1 MLYKLSNVSIFLSN
15 YNLNMDLIKNIHIS
29 SIEEAESILKSEIS
43 VSSLFG
49 ELKHT
54 PKLNSYSLTKQNVQT
69 KINKIFRAAN
79 TNQLTIKLK
88 ADNTEDVS
96 KAFKALFPKCKV
108 TLRLI
113 EDTDARNK
121 QTTSYD
127 IIVQKVGTFHI
138 SVKVER
144 LVYETCRM
152 TYDLLNGTSGM
163 LIDNTDSTDLEIT
176 SKNNAVLFVN
186 NLTYKPKKDLEVD
199 KL

>member
-1 MLYKLSNVSIFLSN
+1 
-15 YNLNMDLIKNIHIS
+15 MDLIKSIHIS
-29 SIEEAESILKSEIS
+29 SVEEAEDILKSEIS

-54 PKLNSYSLTKQNVQT
+54 PILNSYELTKQNVQS

-79 TNQLTIKLK
+79 TNQLTTKLK

-108 TLRLI
+108 TLRLL
-113 EDTDARNK
+113 EDKATYNQ

-144 LVYETCRM
+144 PIYETCRM
-152 TYDLLNGTSGM
+152 TYDLLNGTSGT

-176 SKNNAVLFVN
+176 SKNNAVLFGN
-186 NLTYKPKKDLEVD
+186 NLTYRPKKDLEID

>member
-1 MLYKLSNVSIFLSN
+1 
-15 YNLNMDLIKNIHIS
+15 MDLIKSIHIS
-29 SIEEAESILKSEIS
+29 SVEEAESILKSEIS
-43 VSSLFG
+43 VNSLFG
-49 ELKHT
+49 ELKRI
-54 PKLNSYSLTKQNVQT
+54 PVLKSYSLTKQNVQT
-69 KINKIFRAAN
+69 KINKIFREAN
-79 TNQLTIKLK
+79 SNHLTIKLK

-113 EDTDARNK
+113 EDRATRNK

-144 LVYETCRM
+144 PIYETCRM
-152 TYDLLNGTSGM
+152 TYDLLNGTSGT

-186 NLTYKPKKDLEVD
+186 NLTYKPKKDLEID